1 MKKEIHIE
9 LEGWNE
15 EAVALAKAIAEN
27 FKGTSL

>member
-15 EAVALAKAIAEN
+15 EAVALAKAIGKN
-27 FKGTSL
+27 YKTMVI